1 MLQKFIF
8 ILLGFTLI
16 GNAIEIGHIPPHII
30 LKKTNGGTTDGKAW
44 DSKSLKGKVHTLL
57 YMDPDKRSDSQI
69 LLDALAKLNID
80 NHKYS
85 TVAIINLAATW
96 LPNSILQSKLKE
108 KQKELKNMEYV
119 FDKTK
124 FLVKKWKLKDD
135 ASNVLILDK
144 DSKVIYQKNG
154 KLQPYDIKNI
164 LDIINKEVQK

>member
-8 ILLGFTLI
+8 ILLGFTLM
-16 GNAIEIGHIPPHII
+16 GNAVEVGHIPPHII

-44 DSKSLKGKVHTLL
+44 DSKTLKGKVHTLL

-69 LLDALAKLNID
+69 LLDALAKLKID

-96 LPNSILQSKLKE
+96 LPNAILQSKLKE
-108 KQKELKNMEYV
+108 KQKELNNMEYV

-124 FLVKKWKLKDD
+124 FLVKKWHLKDD
-135 ASNVLILDK
+135 ASNVVILDK
-144 DSKVIYQKNG
+144 NSKVIYQKSG
-154 KLQPYDIKNI
+154 ELTSKDVQEILQ
-164 LDIINKEVQK
+164 IISKTI

>member
-1 MLQKFIF
+1 MYKLIYI
-8 ILLGFTLI
+8 ILLTTI
-16 GNAIEIGHIPPHII
+16 ISNAIEIGHIPPHIV
-30 LKKTNGGTTDGKAW
+30 LNKNNGSTTDGKAW

-69 LLDALAKLNID
+69 LLDALAKLKID

-124 FLVKKWKLKDD
+124 FLVKKWKLRDD

-144 DSKVIYQKNG
+144 DSKVIYQKSG
-154 KLQPYDIKNI
+154 KLSQQDIKHI
-164 LDIINKEVQK
+164 LYTIHQSIK

>member
-8 ILLGFTLI
+8 ILLGFTLM
-16 GNAIEIGHIPPHII
+16 GNAVEVGYIPPHII

-44 DSKSLKGKVHTLL
+44 DSKTLKGKVHTLL

-69 LLDALAKLNID
+69 LLDALAKLKID

-96 LPNSILQSKLKE
+96 LPNAILQSKLKE
-108 KQKELKNMEYV
+108 KQKELNNMEYV

-124 FLVKKWKLKDD
+124 FLVKKWHLKDD
-135 ASNVLILDK
+135 ASNVVILDK
-144 DSKVIYQKNG
+144 NSKVIYQKSG
-154 KLQPYDIKNI
+154 ELTSKDVQEILQ
-164 LDIINKEVQK
+164 IISKTI